1 MLMLSRAAR
10 LFAQVMLQDCQLCGV
25 SSAGTICD
33 VCKAD
38 LPIRLESGCKCCGQ
52 IGAMQSLEG
61 ETCGDCQANFPHF
74 DATKSAFSYSF
85 PLDKLIQSFK
95 FNANLSLAGV
105 FVDQFVTLLKS
116 GNNGVSAMPDIIIP
130 MPLAKRRLAA
140 RGFNQ
145 SALLAR
151 DIGKKLAVKVET
163 RGLVRVRD
171 TPPQAGL
178 DREARR
184 ANMKGAF
191 DCGQDL
197 DGLRIAI
204 VDDVMTTGA
213 TMSDAARALKKQGV
227 SHVEAWVIARASK

>member
-1 MLMLSRAAR
+1 
-10 LFAQVMLQDCQLCGV
+10 
-25 SSAGTICD
+25 
-33 VCKAD
+33 
-38 LPIRLESGCKCCGQ
+38 
-52 IGAMQSLEG
+52 
-61 ETCGDCQANFPHF
+61 
-74 DATKSAFSYSF
+74 
-85 PLDKLIQSFK
+85 
-95 FNANLSLAGV
+95 
-105 FVDQFVTLLKS
+105 
-116 GNNGVSAMPDIIIP
+116 MPDIIIP

-145 SALLAR
+145 LALLAR

-197 DGLRIAI
+197 GGLRIAI

>member
-1 MLMLSRAAR
+1 MFARAAR
-10 LFAQVMLQDCQLCGV
+10 LFAQAMPQDCQLCGI
-25 SSAGTICD
+25 SCAGTICES
-33 VCKAD
+33 CKTD
-38 LPIRLESGCKCCGQ
+38 LPIRSESGCKCCGQ
-52 IGAMQSLEG
+52 IGDEQSLAG
-61 ETCGDCQANFPHF
+61 ETCGDCLTNIPHF
-74 DATKSAFSYSF
+74 DTTKTAFVYAF

-95 FNANLSLAGV
+95 FNANLSLVGMFA
-105 FVDQFVTLLKS
+105 DQFVASLKS
-116 GNNGVSAMPDIIIP
+116 GSHGIGALPDIIIP

-151 DIGKKLAVKVET
+151 DIGKQLGVKVES

-178 DREARR
+178 DREARL
-184 ANMKGAF
+184 ANMKDAF

-197 DGLRIAI
+197 AGLRIAI

>member
-1 MLMLSRAAR
+1 MP
-10 LFAQVMLQDCQLCGV
+10 QDCQLCGV

-33 VCKAD
+33 VCKDD

-52 IGAMQSLEG
+52 IGAEKSFEG
-61 ETCGDCQANFPHF
+61 QACGDCLANNPHF
-74 DATKSAFSYSF
+74 DATKSAFLYAF

-95 FNANLSLAGV
+95 FNANLSLVGLFA
-105 FVDQFVTLLKS
+105 DQFVIALKS
-116 GNNGVSAMPDIIIP
+116 ANNELSAMPDIIIP

-151 DIGKKLAVKVET
+151 DIGKQLGVKVAS

-178 DREARR
+178 DRKARL

-191 DCGQDL
+191 DCGQAL
-197 DGLRIAI
+197 DGLKIAI